1 MECIHTGIKYCYRT
15 RDLKQFES
23 IGEEFFY
30 IGAVHLFLEA
40 AQAFS
45 DKREEYTR
53 VAEQC
58 GEVIW
63 QRGLLKKGYGIC
75 HGVAGNGYAFVHLY
89 RSTGDLKHLFRAAK
103 FAEFCFAYGTH
114 GCRTP
119 DRPLSLFEGL
129 AGTVYFLSDLL
140 RPTEAKFPAFYA

>member
-1 MECIHTGIKYCYRT
+1 MKH
-15 RDLKQFES
+15 LS
-23 IGEEFFY
+23 IGDCEFFS